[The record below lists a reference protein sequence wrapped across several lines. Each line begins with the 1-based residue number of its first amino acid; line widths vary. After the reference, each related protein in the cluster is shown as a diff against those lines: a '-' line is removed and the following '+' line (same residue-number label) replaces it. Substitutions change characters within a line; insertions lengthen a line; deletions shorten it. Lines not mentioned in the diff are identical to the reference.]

1 MLRIIAASLLMSLVA
16 GEVAAD
22 PYPLDYWARR
32 SAVTGVSLSPD
43 GSQFALTRILERGGN
58 PIIELY
64 DADNL
69 DKDPVRIDSSPMEI
83 MPGIRW
89 IDDDVF
95 LFTARQQTRDQ
106 IKGFN
111 RGVYDYQNVKY
122 DGSAKKPI
130 GRIRQDYFS
139 VEGLLPDKKNKIL
152 ISVQE
157 GVPDGMQSGGSTI
170 RPRSYWEYDLKRNR
184 KKLLMRGK
192 IALGNIQFDQ
202 DGNATHAFGFDIRT
216 EEYTYHWRPKGT
228 KDWEEMYR
236 LHRDSFE
243 TFYPISPDPVADNHF
258 LVIAHN
264 GYDKSGLWSFDAK
277 NKKFSE
283 VLYRRND
290 VDSGQPFSHSNN
302 LSNGDDIAGVRWCK
316 DKCHR
321 EFFDPTEEALYRQLE
336 SIIPNADQISITGR
350 SKDGNTL
357 IVANSSPRDPGTYY
371 LIRNGKVSK
380 ISGRKPYL
388 EHDQLADVEY
398 ITYKARDGR
407 DIGGYLT
414 VPNGDGPFPLIVM
427 PHGGPYVSETVDRF
441 AEWPQMLANNGY
453 MVLQPQY
460 RGSKKYGL
468 EFYKSAFI
476 DGSEAGRAMQDDK
489 DDGAL
494 YLVNQGRVDADKV
507 AMFGWSYGGY
517 AALIAASREDQIYQC
532 VIAGAAVT
540 DPDMQMD
547 YYRYRIRGA
556 SKIEQLTT
564 WDGAV
569 SPIKEVEKVNVPML
583 IVHGDNDQRVP
594 PEHFDKYIAALDKAN
609 VDYDKLILEGADHF
623 SNTLFYRHKISLY
636 ESMLD
641 FLSDDCGLKD
651 ESMNVASAEVGQ
663 LLGSVESPQE
673 VPRKNLLLDT
683 TAFNQQ
689 DIRLNGMRSM
699 INTLNTKRY

>member
-1 MLRIIAASLLMSLVA
+1 
-16 GEVAAD
+16 
-22 PYPLDYWARR
+22 
-32 SAVTGVSLSPD
+32 VTGVSLSPD

-64 DADNL
+64 DSDNL

-89 IDDDVF
+89 IDDNVF
-95 LFTARQQTRDQ
+95 LFGTRQQVREQ

-111 RGVYDYQNVKY
+111 QGTYKRQNVKY

-139 VEGLLPDKKNKIL
+139 VEGLLPNKKNKIL

-170 RPRSYWEYDLKRNR
+170 RPRAYYEYDLKRNR

-202 DGNATHAFGFDIRT
+202 DGNATHAFGYDIRT
-216 EEYTYHWRPKGT
+216 NEYTYHWRPKGT

-243 TFYPISPDPVADNHF
+243 TFSPISPDPVADNHF

-264 GYDKSGLWSFDAK
+264 GYDKTGLWSFDAK
-277 NKKFSE
+277 NQKFSE
-283 VLYRRND
+283 ALYRRND
-290 VDSGQPFSHSNN
+290 VDSGGTFGHSNR
-302 LSNGDDIAGVRWCK
+302 LSNGDDIAGVVWCK
-316 DKCHR
+316 DECYR
-321 EFFDPTEEALYRQLE
+321 EFFDPNEEALYRQLE
-336 SIIPNADQISITGR
+336 SIIPNADKIYITGR
-350 SKDGNTL
+350 SQDGNTL
-357 IVANSSPRDPGTYY
+357 IVANLSPRDPGTYY
-371 LIRNGKVSK
+371 LIRNGRVSK

-388 EHDQLADVEY
+388 EYDQLADVNY
-398 ITYKARDGR
+398 VTYKARDGR
-407 DIGGYLT
+407 NIGGYLT

-427 PHGGPYVSETVDRF
+427 PHGGPYVSETTDTF
-441 AEWPQMLANNGY
+441 DEWSQMLANNGY
-453 MVLQPQY
+453 MVFQPQY

-476 DGSEAGRAMQDDK
+476 NGSEAGHAMQDDK

-494 YLVNQGRVDADKV
+494 YLAKQGLVDPDRM

-517 AALIAASREDQIYQC
+517 AALVAASREDQIYQC

-540 DPDMQMD
+540 DPEMQVD
-547 YYRYRIRGA
+547 YYRYRMEGA
-556 SKIEQLTT
+556 QKLEQLTT
-564 WDGAV
+564 WDGAI
-569 SPIKEVEKVNVPML
+569 SPINEVTKVNVPL
-583 IVHGDNDQRVP
+583 YILHGDNDQRVP
-594 PEHFDKYIAALDKAN
+594 PEHYYKYVKELEKEKIPHKKAL
-609 VDYDKLILEGADHF
+609 LEGADHF
-623 SNTLFYRHKISLY
+623 GNTLFYRHKMTLY
-636 ESMLD
+636 KSMLE
-641 FLSDDCGLKD
+641 FLADDCGLKN
-651 ESMNVASAEVGQ
+651 EAMNVASVEVSKA
-663 LLGSVESPQE
+663 LGSQDLSIEL
-673 VPRKNLLLDT
+673 PRRNLQQGNSK
-683 TAFNQQ
+683 FNQQ
-689 DIRLNGMRSM
+689 DIRLNGMRNA

>member
-1 MLRIIAASLLMSLVA
+1 MLRFIAASLLMSLAA

-32 SAVTGVSLSPD
+32 DAVTGVSLSPD

-64 DADNL
+64 DSDNL

-89 IDDDVF
+89 IDDNVF
-95 LFTARQQTRDQ
+95 LFGTRQQVREQ

-111 RGVYDYQNVKY
+111 QGTYKRQNVKY

-130 GRIRQDYFS
+130 DRIRQDYFS
-139 VEGLLPDKKNKIL
+139 VEGLLPNKKNKIL

-170 RPRSYWEYDLKRNR
+170 RPRAYYEYDLKRNR

-202 DGNATHAFGFDIRT
+202 DGNATHAFGYDIRT
-216 EEYTYHWRPKGT
+216 NEYTYHWRPKGT

-243 TFYPISPDPVADNHF
+243 TFRPISPDPVADNHF

-264 GYDKSGLWSFDAK
+264 GYDKTGLWSFDAK
-277 NKKFSE
+277 NQKFSE
-283 VLYRRND
+283 ALYRRND
-290 VDSGQPFSHSNN
+290 VDSGGTFGHSNR
-302 LSNGDDIAGVRWCK
+302 LSNGDDIAGVVWCK
-316 DKCHR
+316 DECYR
-321 EFFDPTEEALYRQLE
+321 EFFDPNEEALYRQLE
-336 SIIPNADQISITGR
+336 SIIPNADKIYITGR
-350 SKDGNTL
+350 SQDGNTL
-357 IVANSSPRDPGTYY
+357 IVANLSPRDPGTYY
-371 LIRNGKVSK
+371 LIRNGRVSK

-388 EHDQLADVEY
+388 EYDQLADVNY
-398 ITYKARDGR
+398 VTYKARDGR

-427 PHGGPYVSETVDRF
+427 PHGGPYVSETTDTF
-441 AEWPQMLANNGY
+441 DEWSQMLANNGY
-453 MVLQPQY
+453 MVFQPQY

-476 DGSEAGRAMQDDK
+476 NGSEAGHAMQDDK

-494 YLVNQGRVDADKV
+494 YLAKQGLVDPDRM

-517 AALIAASREDQIYQC
+517 AALVAASREDQIYQC

-540 DPDMQMD
+540 DPEMQVD
-547 YYRYRIRGA
+547 YYRYRMEGA
-556 SKIEQLTT
+556 QKLEQLTT
-564 WDGAV
+564 WDGAI
-569 SPIKEVEKVNVPML
+569 SPINEVTKVNVPL
-583 IVHGDNDQRVP
+583 YILHGDNDQRVP
-594 PEHFDKYIAALDKAN
+594 PEHYYKYVKALEKEEIPHKK
-609 VDYDKLILEGADHF
+609 VLLEGADHF
-623 SNTLFYRHKISLY
+623 GNTLFYRHKMTLY
-636 ESMLD
+636 KSMLE
-641 FLSDDCGLKD
+641 FLADDCGLKN
-651 ESMNVASAEVGQ
+651 EAMNVASVEVSKAPDSQ
-663 LLGSVESPQE
+663 DLSTDI
-673 VPRKNLLLDT
+673 PRQNLQQGNSK
-683 TAFNQQ
+683 FNQQ
-689 DIRLNGMRSM
+689 DIRLNGMRNA

>member
-1 MLRIIAASLLMSLVA
+1 MLRIIATSLLMSLVA
-16 GEVAAD
+16 AEITAD

-32 SAVTGVSLSPD
+32 DAVTRVSLSPD

-64 DADNL
+64 DSDNL
-69 DKDPVRIDSSPMEI
+69 DKEPVRIDSSPMEI
-83 MPGIRW
+83 LPGIQW

-95 LFTARQQTRDQ
+95 LFGTRQQVRDQ

-111 RGVYDYQNVKY
+111 QGTYKRQNVKY

-139 VEGLLPDKKNKIL
+139 VEGLLPNKKNKIL
-152 ISVQE
+152 ISVRE
-157 GVPDGMQSGGSTI
+157 GVPDGMQSGGATI
-170 RPRSYWEYDLKRNR
+170 RPRAYYEYDLKRNR
-184 KKLLMRGK
+184 KELLMRGK

-202 DGNATHAFGFDIRT
+202 DGNATHAFGYDIRT
-216 EEYTYHWRPKGT
+216 DEYTYHWRPKGT

-243 TFYPISPDPVADNHF
+243 TFSPISPDPVADNHF

-290 VDSGQPFSHSNN
+290 VDSGQPFWHSNK
-302 LSNGDDIAGVRWCK
+302 LTNGDDIAGVQWCK

-321 EFFDPTEEALYRQLE
+321 EFFDPAEEALYRQLE
-336 SIIPNADQISITGR
+336 SIIPNADQIYITGR

-357 IVANSSPRDPGTYY
+357 VVANLSPRDPGTYY
-371 LIRNGKVSK
+371 LIRNGKVAK

-388 EHDQLADVEY
+388 EYDQLADVDY
-398 ITYKARDGR
+398 VTYKARDGR
-407 DIGGYLT
+407 DIGGYVT
-414 VPNGDGPFPLIVM
+414 VPKGDGPFPLIVM
-427 PHGGPYVSETVDRF
+427 PHGGPYVSETTDVFD
-441 AEWPQMLANNGY
+441 EWSQMLANNGY

-460 RGSKKYGL
+460 RGSRKYGL

-476 DGSEAGRAMQDDK
+476 NGSEAGYAMQDDK

-494 YLVNQGRVDADKV
+494 HLVKQGLVDPDRM

-517 AALIAASREDQIYQC
+517 AALVAASREDQIYQC

-540 DPDMQMD
+540 DPEMQVD
-547 YYRYRIRGA
+547 YYRYRMEGA
-556 SKIEQLTT
+556 QKVEQLTT

-569 SPIKEVEKVNVPML
+569 SPINEVTKVNVPL
-583 IVHGDNDQRVP
+583 YILHGDNDQRVP
-594 PEHFDKYIAALDKAN
+594 PEHYYKYVKALEKEEIPH
-609 VDYDKLILEGADHF
+609 KKELLEGADHF
-623 SNTLFYRHKISLY
+623 GNTLFYRHKMTLY
-636 ESMLD
+636 KSMLE
-641 FLSDDCGLKD
+641 FLADDCGLKN
-651 ESMNVASAEVGQ
+651 EAMNVASVEVSKA
-663 LLGSVESPQE
+663 LGSQDLSTDI
-673 VPRKNLLLDT
+673 PRQNLQQGNSK
-683 TAFNQQ
+683 FNQQ
-689 DIRLNGMRSM
+689 DIRLNGMRNA

>member
-32 SAVTGVSLSPD
+32 DAVAGVSLSPD

-64 DADNL
+64 DSDNL

-95 LFTARQQTRDQ
+95 LFGTRQQVREQ

-111 RGVYDYQNVKY
+111 QGTYKRQNVKY
-122 DGSAKKPI
+122 DGSAKKPL

-170 RPRSYWEYDLKRNR
+170 RPRAYFEYDLKRNR

-202 DGNATHAFGFDIRT
+202 DGNATHAFGYDIRT
-216 EEYTYHWRPKGT
+216 NEYTFHWRPKGT

-243 TFYPISPDPVADNHF
+243 TFRPISPDPVAENHF

-277 NKKFSE
+277 NQKFSE
-283 VLYRRND
+283 ALYRRND
-290 VDSGQPFSHSNN
+290 VDSGRPFGHSNS
-302 LSNGDDIAGVRWCK
+302 LSNGDDIAGVVWCK

-336 SIIPNADQISITGR
+336 SIIPNANKIYITGR
-350 SKDGNTL
+350 SQDGNTL
-357 IVANSSPRDPGTYY
+357 VVANSSPRDPGTYY

-388 EHDQLADVEY
+388 EHDELADVDY

-427 PHGGPYVSETVDRF
+427 PHGGPYVSETTDAF
-441 AEWPQMLANNGY
+441 DEWSQMLANNGY

-460 RGSKKYGL
+460 RGSRKYGL

-476 DGSEAGRAMQDDK
+476 NGSEAGYAMQDDK

-494 YLVNQGRVDADKV
+494 YLAKQGLVDPNRM

-517 AALIAASREDQIYQC
+517 AALVAASREDQIYQC

-540 DPDMQMD
+540 DPEMQVD
-547 YYRYRIRGA
+547 YYRYRMEGA
-556 SKIEQLTT
+556 QKVEQLTT

-569 SPIKEVEKVNVPML
+569 SPINEVNKVNVPL
-583 IVHGDNDQRVP
+583 YILHGDNDQRVP
-594 PEHFDKYIAALDKAN
+594 PEHYYKYVKELEKEE
-609 VDYDKLILEGADHF
+609 VPHKKELLEGADHF
-623 SNTLFYRHKISLY
+623 GNTLFYRHKMILY
-636 ESMLD
+636 KSMLE

-651 ESMNVASAEVGQ
+651 ESVKVASAEMPEV
-663 LLGSVESPQE
+663 LGSLESPEE
-673 VPRKNLLLDT
+673 VPRRNLLLDT

-689 DIRLNGMRSM
+689 DIRLNGMRNM

>member
-1 MLRIIAASLLMSLVA
+1 MLRIITASLLMSLVA

-32 SAVTGVSLSPD
+32 DAVAGVSLSPD

-64 DADNL
+64 DSDNL

-95 LFTARQQTRDQ
+95 LFGTRQQVREQ

-111 RGVYDYQNVKY
+111 QGTYKRQNVKY
-122 DGSAKKPI
+122 DGSAKKPL

-170 RPRSYWEYDLKRNR
+170 RPRAYYEYDLKRDR

-202 DGNATHAFGFDIRT
+202 DGNATHAFGYDIRT
-216 EEYTYHWRPKGT
+216 NEYTFHWRPKGT

-243 TFYPISPDPVADNHF
+243 TFSPISPDPVAENHF

-277 NKKFSE
+277 NQKFSE
-283 VLYRRND
+283 ALYRRND
-290 VDSGQPFSHSNN
+290 VDSGRPFGHSNS
-302 LSNGDDIAGVRWCK
+302 LSNGDDIAGVVWCK

-336 SIIPNADQISITGR
+336 SIIPNADKIYITGR
-350 SKDGNTL
+350 SQDGNTL
-357 IVANSSPRDPGTYY
+357 VVANSSPRDPGTYY

-388 EHDQLADVEY
+388 EHDELADVDY

-427 PHGGPYVSETVDRF
+427 PHGGPYVSETTDAF
-441 AEWPQMLANNGY
+441 DEWSQMLANNGY

-460 RGSKKYGL
+460 RGSRKYGL

-476 DGSEAGRAMQDDK
+476 NGSEAGYAMQDDK

-494 YLVNQGRVDADKV
+494 YLAKQGLVDPNRM

-517 AALIAASREDQIYQC
+517 AALVAASREDQIYQC

-540 DPDMQMD
+540 DPEMQVD
-547 YYRYRIRGA
+547 YYRYRMEGA
-556 SKIEQLTT
+556 QKIEQLTT

-569 SPIKEVEKVNVPML
+569 SPINEVNKVNVPL
-583 IVHGDNDQRVP
+583 YILHGDNDQRVP
-594 PEHFDKYIAALDKAN
+594 PEHYYKYVKELEKEE
-609 VDYDKLILEGADHF
+609 VPHKKELLEGADHF
-623 SNTLFYRHKISLY
+623 GNTLFYRHKMILY
-636 ESMLD
+636 KSMLE
-641 FLSDDCGLKD
+641 FLSDDCGLKND
-651 ESMNVASAEVGQ
+651 SMTVASAEVPQ
-663 LLGSVESPQE
+663 LLGSVESPE
-673 VPRKNLLLDT
+673 EAPRKNLLLDT